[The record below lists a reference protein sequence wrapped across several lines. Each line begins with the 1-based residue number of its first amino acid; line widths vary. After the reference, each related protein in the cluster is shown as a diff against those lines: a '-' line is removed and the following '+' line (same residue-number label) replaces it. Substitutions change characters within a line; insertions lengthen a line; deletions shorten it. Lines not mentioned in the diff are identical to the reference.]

1 MSFSDAL
8 PRKKHLKVINL
19 ISSFSWRSSANL
31 KKQEEAQAVDLFH
44 AMAKRVPAYRDFLA
58 RNGVDPKSIVTYDD
72 FLKVPPTTK
81 ENYIKQYTLKELSW
95 DGEVDAVMLS
105 TSSGSS
111 GEPQFWPRGDKLE
124 TETSLAYEILFREFF
139 NLEHKK
145 TLVINAYSMGLYVAG
160 TFTLNSCIT
169 IAKKGYPLTVITPG
183 INKDDVLKIVQKIGD
198 SFDQI
203 VLCAYPPLAKDI
215 IDEGKILG
223 INWEKYN
230 MHFISGGEAY
240 SEKWRNHLYKSAGV
254 PEERYL
260 TSSVNTYGSADAAI
274 LGHETPLSILIRK
287 LASDDKDLCKELFG
301 RVTVPSFHQY
311 YPFWKQVSTTEDNEL
326 CFTTDAGL
334 PLTRYNIEDRGGTYT
349 HREIMA
355 ILKKHG
361 YTENSITS
369 KLPRKSLNWK
379 LPFVYL
385 FGRTNAAATIY
396 GLNIY
401 PENIKMALEHDEV
414 FPHLSGKFLLA
425 TEYNRSHDQYL
436 SLRLELKKG
445 ANLDRRTHTR
455 IRKIIYETIREMNA
469 EFKVLSDTFPKRAKP
484 RVKFHTYA
492 HPKHFPSR
500 IKVQYVK
507 KP

>member
-1 MSFSDAL
+1 MPLSDIL
-8 PRKKHLKVINL
+8 PRKKHSEVTKL
-19 ISSFSWRSSANL
+19 ISSLSRRNSASL
-31 KKQEEAQAVDLFH
+31 KKEEEKHSLALFH
-44 AMAKRVPAYRDFLA
+44 AMAKRVPAYRDFLS
-58 RNGVDPKSIVTYDD
+58 RNGINPESITTYSD

-81 ENYIKQYTLKELSW
+81 ENYIKQYSLAELSW
-95 DGEVDAVMLS
+95 DGEVDAIMLS

-111 GEPQFWPRGDKLE
+111 GEPQFWPRGNKLE
-124 TETSLAYEILFREFF
+124 TETSHIYEILFREFF
-139 NLEHKK
+139 ELESKK

-169 IAKKGYPLTVITPG
+169 IGKKGYPLTVITPG
-183 INKDDVLKIVQKIGD
+183 INKDDVLKIVAKIGS
-198 SFDQI
+198 SFDQV

-215 IDEGKILG
+215 IDEGKALG
-223 INWEKYN
+223 INWEDYH
-230 MHFISGGEAY
+230 MRFISGGEAY

-254 PEERYL
+254 PGDRYL

-287 LASDDKDLCKELFG
+287 LASDDKNLCKALFG

-311 YPFWKQVSTTEDNEL
+311 YPFWKQVSTTDEGEL
-326 CFTTDAGL
+326 CFTADAGL
-334 PLTRYNIEDRGGTYT
+334 PLLRYNIEDRGGTYT

-361 YTENSITS
+361 YSEESIVS
-369 KLPRKSLNWK
+369 QLPRKSLNWK

-401 PENIKMALEHDEV
+401 PENIKAALEHDEV
-414 FPHLSGKFLLA
+414 FPHVSGKFLLA
-425 TEYNRSHDQYL
+425 TEYNRSQDQYL
-436 SLRLELKKG
+436 SLKLELKKD
-445 ANLDRRTHTR
+445 ANLDRKTLTR
-455 IRKIIYETIREMNA
+455 IRRIIYETIREMNA